1 MRPESALL
9 HRKEKR
15 VNRSNLFH
23 AAKTVRQQL
32 IGKCSLSF
40 PNGPSPW
47 GSTPENSWEGRSP
60 GTIAHT
66 LPATPKPPGSAALAS
81 NPYKP
86 TSSCTLPG
94 VNPLTLQTE
103 LPSSLPAAVSLCP
116 SMFLPLCVCPV
127 PRYLWP
133 CLYISVS
140 PCVSPCLSLSVCP
153 CISVSLD
160 PSLCLPVS
168 LYLPVSL
175 SLHVSPSV
183 SVLYLGIYGPVST
196 SLCLPVSLHVSPSLS
211 LYLGVSG
218 PVSVSL
224 ALSLCLCVSPS
235 PFLPALWSA
244 SRKGHTPSLG
254 SPSWAGLVTGFNPR
268 EPDGEAGTGEVDTV
282 GLGTQQEE
290 QGTDGWGDT
299 GWLKVRKWS
308 PTAAPA
314 STAAL
319 TPSPCLPGP
328 SGCRLQDR
336 ALPLLLTWKGGGDSS
351 SHGVPPP
358 RGVTWTSPDAV
369 PIGPRP

>member
-1 MRPESALL
+1 MMTIEPDHRGHGVPSTLRAPLWCVLGRLFLCSYQTEATSMRPESALL

-140 PCVSPCLSLSVCP
+140 PCVSPCLSLSVLVSRCLWP
-153 CISVSLD
+153 C
-160 PSLCLPVS
+160 LC
-168 LYLPVSL
+168 
-175 SLHVSPSV
+175 
-183 SVLYLGIYGPVST
+183 
-196 SLCLPVSLHVSPSLS
+196 
-211 LYLGVSG
+211 VSG
-218 PVSVSL
+218 PVSM
-224 ALSLCLCVSPS
+224 SLCLPLPLPACSLVCQQEGTH
-235 PFLPALWSA
+235 PFLGKPI
-244 SRKGHTPSLG
+244 LG
-254 SPSWAGLVTGFNPR
+254 GSGDRIQS
-268 EPDGEAGTGEVDTV
+268 
-282 GLGTQQEE
+282 
-290 QGTDGWGDT
+290 QGTRRGGRDRRGGHCGAGDT
-299 GWLKVRKWS
+299 AGGAGDRWLGGHRVAESQEMESHCRPGLHS
-308 PTAAPA
+308 SADPIPMSARPLRVQAPGQSSA
-314 STAAL
+314 
-319 TPSPCLPGP
+319 TPVDLE
-328 SGCRLQDR
+328 
-336 ALPLLLTWKGGGDSS
+336 GG
-351 SHGVPPP
+351 
-358 RGVTWTSPDAV
+358 R
-369 PIGPRP
+369 